1 LVNINR
7 LVETSIK
14 ILRLLLDKSL
24 HYNEIIRQTSPDRT
38 HVDNAIDVLDRGQL
52 IMEYQ
57 ISKRERKQQKIHSQ
71 ARIMQITDLG
81 RELIDILVSLEQY
94 KKAYYELKKPIDEYF
109 TKWRSEQSNSIRDNI
124 LRKKGFT
131 DDDLELYNESYNG
144 AMVATSALVTE
155 ILEVITTRC
164 ALRLYRFEITDI
176 AEDILNNII
185 INAVTF
191 RVSLLLKGIKSH
203 ESIPFNKEDLNAKE
217 QGGGSYI
224 GPFVIQDLIMKMPM
238 QYYFPSAMH
247 KEVKN
252 AILSYLSLLKP
263 SKESIQYT
271 YEMIKNGSEE
281 LGRDYPSLP
290 HHATCLFDVY
300 EAYMGKSD

>member
-1 LVNINR
+1 LVNTNR
-7 LVETSIK
+7 LVETSIR
-14 ILRLLLDKSL
+14 ILRLLLNKNL

-38 HVDNAIDVLDRGQL
+38 HIDNTIDVLERGQL
-52 IMEYQ
+52 IMEYK
-57 ISKRERKQQKIHSQ
+57 ISKRERKQQRIHSQ
-71 ARIMQITDLG
+71 ARIMQITELG
-81 RELIDILVSLEQY
+81 RELIDMSVSLEQY
-94 KKAYYELKKPIDEYF
+94 SSAYFELKKLVDEYF
-109 TKWRSEQSNSIRDNI
+109 IKWRGEQSNSIRDNI

-144 AMVATSALVTE
+144 AMVALGALVTE
-155 ILEVITTRC
+155 IFEVIITRC
-164 ALRLYRFEITDI
+164 ALRLYRFKITDV
-176 AEDILNNII
+176 AEDILNKII
-185 INAVTF
+185 TNAVTF

-217 QGGGSYI
+217 QGDGSYVS
-224 GPFVIQDLIMKMPM
+224 PFAIQNLIMKMPM
-238 QYYFPSAMH
+238 QYYFPSVMH

-271 YEMIKNGSEE
+271 YEMIKNGSKE

-300 EAYMGKSD
+300 EAYMGK